1 MSQPEQM
8 HKHALSYSW
17 VASSPHDLGQAVL
30 AVDSFLR
37 PMNVLGAHLP
47 TLPLG
52 AGIDYV
58 VTQESF
64 LTPA

>member
-1 MSQPEQM
+1 MNQPEQM
-8 HKHALSYSW
+8 HRPALSYSW
-17 VASSPHDLGQAVL
+17 VTSSLHDLGQAIL
-30 AVDSFLR
+30 AVDPFLC
-37 PMNVLGAHLP
+37 PMEVLGAHLL